1 MTNYTINWL
10 VEGHVIT
17 SNVYQID
24 ASALV
29 DLMTDTHNLVNQS
42 DRPLVHVIWDLTEL
56 SSYPTNLTV
65 IRDAVRP
72 LFENPRLGWALTVI
86 NHPMVNFLAQVGTSM
101 YQIRHRSSKSY
112 DEAINFLLERDST
125 LSIPM

>member
-1 MTNYTINWL
+1 MTNYTIGWL

-24 ASALV
+24 GQSLI
-29 DLMTDTHNLVNQS
+29 DLMTDTNNLVNQS
-42 DRPLVHVIWDLTEL
+42 DRALIHVIWDLTEL

-72 LFENPRLGWALTVI
+72 LFENPRLGWALTI
-86 NHPMVNFLAQVGTSM
+86 IHHPMINFLAQVGTGM
-101 YQIRHRSSKSY
+101 YKIRHRSLKSH
-112 DEAINFLLERDST
+112 DEAITFLLERDST
-125 LSIPM
+125 LSI